1 MERKSLS
8 LSDAQFKL
16 ESDGAGFVGYASTY
30 GNVDSYGDTIIK
42 GAYNET
48 LAKNGLPKMFFGHN
62 SSAVPIGKWVKSE
75 ETDAGLLLYGEFTPG
90 NSLAG
95 EVRAALKHGTLDS
108 LSIGYRL
115 KKGDYTE
122 SDGIRT
128 IKNVSL
134 LAEVSV
140 VAFPADKFARVDL
153 TSVKSIDFEALLPE
167 CKTER
172 DIEKLLRDSGLGK
185 WEAMAIISRVKAVM
199 DGRDSPNEAEA
210 KQNALILDRI
220 RKLSA

>member
-30 GNVDSYGDTIIK
+30 GNVDSYGDTILK

-48 LAKNGLPKMFFGHN
+48 LSKNGLPKMFFGHD

-75 ETDAGLLLYGEFTPG
+75 ETDAGLLLSGEFTPG

-122 SDGIRT
+122 SEGIRT

-153 TSVKSIDFEALLPE
+153 ASVKSYADEINTMETIKEFELF
-167 CKTER
+167 
-172 DIEKLLRDSGLGK
+172 LRDAGQFSKGAAQALTARAKVLFGL
-185 WEAMAIISRVKAVM
+185 
-199 DGRDSPNEAEA
+199 RDAGESNKEA
-210 KQNALILDRI
+210 KEMAEILERIQRINA
-220 RKLSA
+220 

>member
-1 MERKSLS
+1 MEHKSIALV
-8 LSDAQFKL
+8 DAHFKM

-30 GNVDSYGDTIIK
+30 GNVDSYGDTILK
-42 GAYNET
+42 GAYAET
-48 LAKNGLPKMFFGHN
+48 LAKNGLPKMFFGHD

-75 ETDAGLLLYGEFTPG
+75 ETEAGLLLHGEFTPG
-90 NSLAG
+90 NALAG

-108 LSIGYRL
+108 LSIGYKL
-115 KKGDYTE
+115 KKGDYSEE
-122 SDGIRT
+122 SGIRT

-140 VAFPADKFARVDL
+140 VAFPADKFARVDA
-153 TSVKSIDFEALLPE
+153 TSVKSIDFETLLPE

-185 WEAMAIISRVKAVM
+185 WEAMAIVSRVKAVIE
-199 DGRDSPNEAEA
+199 GRDSQDDAEA
-210 KQNALILDRI
+210 KLNALILDRI
-220 RKLSA
+220 RKLSV

>member
-1 MERKSLS
+1 MEHKSIALV
-8 LSDAQFKL
+8 DAHFKM

-30 GNVDSYGDTIIK
+30 GNVDSYGDTILK
-42 GAYNET
+42 GAYAET
-48 LAKNGLPKMFFGHN
+48 LAKNGLPKMFFGHD

-75 ETDAGLLLYGEFTPG
+75 ETDAGLLLHGEFTPG
-90 NSLAG
+90 NALAG

-108 LSIGYRL
+108 LSIGYKL
-115 KKGDYTE
+115 KKGDYSE
-122 SDGIRT
+122 ENGIRT

-140 VAFPADKFARVDL
+140 VAFPADKFARVDA
-153 TSVKSIDFEALLPE
+153 TSVKSIDFETLLPE

-185 WEAMAIISRVKAVM
+185 WEAMAIVSRVKAVIE
-199 DGRDSPNEAEA
+199 GRDSQDDAEA
-210 KQNALILDRI
+210 KRNALILDRI
-220 RKLSA
+220 RKLSV